1 MPEIEPGDAAKEMWL
16 SIFDAYGFC
25 LRHAD
30 GVRFEN
36 VILRPRRATDRPL
49 FTATDCT
56 DVESGGLVAESAK

>member
-1 MPEIEPGDAAKEMWL
+1 MWL